1 MPKEERKRFAEA
13 TFPVTTQDGI
23 TSLGISK
30 RELYAAVAMQGLLS
44 GDGIEDYETTAD
56 NAVRYA
62 DALINRLDQNE
73 V

>member
-1 MPKEERKRFAEA
+1 MTKEQEIILRDAA
-13 TFPVTTQDGI
+13 FPVTTIASSG
-23 TSLGISK
+23 LSK
-30 RELYAAVAMQGLLS
+30 RELYTAIAMQGLLS

-62 DALINRLDQNE
+62 DALINRLGQNE